1 MCMCLAWGL
10 EPDAVAA
17 GLHDFLMKYV
27 KEAVSG
33 KEVTMTLKIMMEET
47 ETLEH
52 AQMQC
57 FSRETYIIELEERLK
72 AVQETMDDFM
82 IQVRLSDNRA
92 TKVENQLCQL
102 RMTENGRA
110 VHFSSKCK
118 HWRHALNLN
127 MCKVCTQEGG
137 VIDFHGGSTRSA

>member
-1 MCMCLAWGL
+1 MCEEAIQNGASQKCL
-10 EPDAVAA
+10 
-17 GLHDFLMKYV
+17 
-27 KEAVSG
+27 KE
-33 KEVTMTLKIMMEET
+33 
-47 ETLEH
+47 LEH

-57 FSRETYIIELEERLK
+57 FSRETYIVELEERLK

-82 IQVRLSDNRA
+82 IQVRLSDDRA